1 VYPENRNQLNM
12 TIFKKDLLAR
22 YILAV
27 LAFGLFSVTVV
38 TSSHFA
44 PKTERR
50 LITLKHQVRRVL
62 VRAERENLRSSAASD
77 DGIQID
83 QPQRIGPASRSL
95 EVAANKY
102 NMLSTS
108 RSLLEPASVT
118 FDLSTILNL

>member
-1 VYPENRNQLNM
+1 M

-44 PKTERR
+44 PKTERQ
-50 LITLKHQVRRVL
+50 LITLQHQVRRVL
-62 VRAERENLRSSAASD
+62 MRAERENLRSSSASD
-77 DGIQID
+77 DGIPID
-83 QPQRIGPASRSL
+83 QLQKIGPTSRSPQL
-95 EVAANKY
+95 ASNQY
-102 NMLSTS
+102 NIPSTS

>member
-1 VYPENRNQLNM
+1 M

-22 YILAV
+22 YILAA

-83 QPQRIGPASRSL
+83 QPRIGLASRSL
-95 EVAANKY
+95 EVAANQY
-102 NMLSTS
+102 NMPSTS